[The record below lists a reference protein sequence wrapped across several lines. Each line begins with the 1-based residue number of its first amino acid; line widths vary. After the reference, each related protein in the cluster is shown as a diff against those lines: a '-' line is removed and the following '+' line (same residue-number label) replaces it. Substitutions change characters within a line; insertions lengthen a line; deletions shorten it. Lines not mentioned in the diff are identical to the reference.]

1 MPNDEPTQPP
11 VREPNTPR
19 KFLRIAWTWLLAH
32 PVWFAGIAGVLAGLL
47 LPQIARMVF

>member
-1 MPNDEPTQPP
+1 MSDEEKTAPP

-19 KFLRIAWTWLLAH
+19 KFLRIAWAWLLAH

-47 LPQIARMVF
+47 LPQIARMFL